1 MKINQILSE
10 DYQIYRRWFELS
22 LDLIWKIPQEL
33 RAKADPM
40 SEIAKAEGKS
50 LTMAEKALA
59 SGIKDTVAMTDR
71 YSAGDIELVDEA
83 FVKAGLPS
91 LTAMRVVFSKSLL
104 RIIKSSVVE
113 NEEDYCLLKSLE
125 DCDLPEGAKNM
136 IRKMCG
142 AYEIKKY

>member
-10 DYQIYRRWFELS
+10 DYQTYRRWFELS
-22 LDLIWKIPQEL
+22 LDLIWKLPKEL

-50 LTMAEKALA
+50 LAMAEKALA

-83 FVKAGLPS
+83 FSRSGLPS
-91 LTAMRVVFSKSLL
+91 LTAMMAIFSKSFLM
-104 RIIKSSVVE
+104 IIKSSIVM
-113 NEEDYCLLKSLE
+113 NEEDYHLLKSFE
-125 DCDLPEGAKNM
+125 DYDLPEGAKIV
-136 IRKMCG
+136 IREMCG
-142 AYEIKKY
+142 AYEIKNY